1 MGDDL
6 MKMIF
11 RLVLC
16 FAFTAQASRLHAQG
30 SESSPVKV
38 SSSSGPLFISI
49 DNPNFRKLV
58 SAVPT
63 FIPKND
69 LTNPQYKI
77 YAEAGAFELQR
88 LLSFSGIF
96 QAIDKA
102 AYADMVKSLEQHVT
116 QTASKVLPAPT
127 GLEGINL
134 PQWKTV
140 NVESLTIGALEQA
153 SDGLIVELRT
163 IDITRGQLV
172 LAKRYTKVT
181 ERDLVPLIRR
191 YANLLLEAYTG
202 KPGIF
207 SSKITFVGR
216 KDKKGSKQ
224 IYIADFDGTDIKQI
238 TFDNVPHLSPHFSPD
253 GKFLTFTSFKN
264 RNPDL
269 YLYELA
275 TGKTKKLSGEP
286 GLNSGGQWAKNSKVI
301 AFTGSRDGDSDI
313 YLVSPSGADRR
324 IFIKGSGLD
333 VDPTFSPDGQSL
345 AFVSGRFGNPH
356 IFVAALQWVSDT
368 NVRVVRDKRLTYAG
382 WYNATPDWSFDS
394 KKIAF
399 AGYDKDIDRFDI
411 FIMNPDGT
419 QLERLTLRRGDNESP
434 SWSPNGQLIM
444 FQSNRLNERDVKGR
458 PQLYIMDRDGANQRL
473 LNTGLYE
480 AQTPA
485 WSGPLYDSAL
495 EAAKQ

>member
-1 MGDDL
+1 
-6 MKMIF
+6 MKMIA
-11 RLVLC
+11 RLSLCLVL
-16 FAFTAQASRLHAQG
+16 FAKTSYGLAQG
-30 SESSPVKV
+30 AETSPVRV
-38 SSSSGPLFISI
+38 TPGSGPLFISI

-58 SAVPT
+58 SAVPAFFEKST
-63 FIPKND
+63 
-69 LTNPQYKI
+69 LTNPNFKAYV
-77 YAEAGAFELQR
+77 EAGAYELQR
-88 LLSFSGIF
+88 LLSFSGLF

-102 AYADMVKSLEQHVT
+102 AYIDVAKTLEQHVK
-116 QTASKVLPAPT
+116 QTSSKVLPAPT
-127 GLEGINL
+127 GLEGIDL
-134 PQWKTV
+134 PQWRTL
-140 NVESLTIGALEQA
+140 NVESLTIGALEQT

-163 IDITRGQLV
+163 IDIARGQLV

-181 ERDLVPLIRR
+181 DRDLVPLIRR

-207 SSKITFVGR
+207 SSKIAFVGR
-216 KDKKGSKQ
+216 KDKKANKQ
-224 IYIADFDGTDIKQI
+224 IYISDFDGTDVKQI

-253 GKFLTFTSFKN
+253 GKFLTFTSFKA

-269 YLYELA
+269 YLFDLA

-286 GLNSGGQWAKNSKVI
+286 GLNSGGQWAKNGKVI
-301 AFTGSRDGDSDI
+301 AFTGSKDGDSDI
-313 YLVSPSGADRR
+313 YLISPSGADRR
-324 IFIKGSGLD
+324 VFIKGSGLD

-356 IFVAALQWVSDT
+356 IFVATLQWLSDT
-368 NVRVVRDKRLTYAG
+368 NLRVLKDRRLTYAG

-419 QLERLTLRRGDNESP
+419 QLERLTLRKGDNESP
-434 SWSPNGQLIM
+434 TWSPNGQLIL
-444 FQSNRLNERDVKGR
+444 FQSNRLNDKDVKGR

-485 WSGPLYDSAL
+485 WSGALYDSAV
-495 EAAKQ
+495 EAAK